1 MIIWCM
7 VPDVWSK
14 TDTICCHFGLLFALL
29 NSCGPRKSKF
39 WKKETITWRYRFTQ
53 VYHKWQSYHA
63 WFLRYGVP
71 RTELFVILNHFLLF
85 NPTKNPENE
94 NFEKKKKYNNN
105 NKKMPGD
112 NIILHVYSKWQSYDV
127 SFLRLGAG
135 QTFFVI
141 LDHFLPF

>member
-1 MIIWCM
+1 MMYGSWDMEREGQSVLSFWVIFC
-7 VPDVWSK
+7 PF
-14 TDTICCHFGLLFALL
+14 TPQFA
-29 NSCGPRKSKF
+29 KSKF
-39 WKKETITWRYRFTQ
+39 WKNEKKTWRYYRFTQ

-63 WFLRYGVP
+63 WFLRYRVP